1 MKWEASAIKFQSLQ
15 CHYVLDISVL
25 GCWFLIFK
33 CFIKV
38 YKTLP
43 PLEDKSLKSSKPVIR
58 GSRLNVIPGFSSKCI
73 YLRLLSAWHLLD
85 LSSALCLIFV
95 RSFPLKGIHTLPHLN
110 VRSRHRL
117 KTKYPYMSKACFLF
131 Y

>member
-1 MKWEASAIKFQSLQ
+1 MKWEALAIKFQSLQ

-58 GSRLNVIPGFSSKCI
+58 GSRLNVIPGFSVTVINMKCS
-73 YLRLLSAWHLLD
+73 YLYNQL
-85 LSSALCLIFV
+85 
-95 RSFPLKGIHTLPHLN
+95 TL
-110 VRSRHRL
+110 
-117 KTKYPYMSKACFLF
+117 
-131 Y
+131 